1 MGQRENPNAIH
12 RANFPGAAFVRCL
25 SACTWQR
32 HSPRAISSGHSQHS
46 PRRPQ
51 PGPASPGVTA
61 WCLGL
66 IRAPGQ
72 CCRAH
77 KDTCGT
83 GATRTSPGK
92 RFLMLAR
99 TKHVPD
105 LSHCPPKLLVS
116 PPCPQTPQE
125 TTAITAISIN
135 PHLCTYVKKLILH
148 SWVHFQ
154 GFSVHGQESGRTSE
168 GYFLTK
174 PPQCLWLVRSEQLG
188 NEVTLTLW
196 EVNRAQTPKTNQGI
210 FSRVGMM
217 QPCCCG
223 DFPGFPGKLNCAF
236 SW

>member
-1 MGQRENPNAIH
+1 MAAAQRAPGSWRGKGLGMGQRENPNAIH

-46 PRRPQ
+46 PCRPQ

-83 GATRTSPGK
+83 GATRTSPEK
-92 RFLMLAR
+92 RFLTLAR
-99 TKHVPD
+99 TKHIPD

-135 PHLCTYVKKLILH
+135 PHLCTYVKKLIMH

-154 GFSVHGQESGRTSE
+154 GFSVHGQGSLEGHQRDISRPSHPSASGWS
-168 GYFLTK
+168 GQSSLGM
-174 PPQCLWLVRSEQLG
+174 RSH
-188 NEVTLTLW
+188 
-196 EVNRAQTPKTNQGI
+196 
-210 FSRVGMM
+210 
-217 QPCCCG
+217 
-223 DFPGFPGKLNCAF
+223 
-236 SW
+236 